1 MQVLERH
8 VFTIYRVKEV
18 GWCWGVGGG
27 GDSPTHRSL
36 FIVLKG
42 GSPGAPRLLG
52 QVAEALPDLQLGGH
66 GGPLHHPRQLLPLL
80 VHRAHLAAQAR
91 EHVLY
96 ALRLLAGGDLAVHAA
111 VLGAPGRAVAAG
123 QLPEVDEVALVG
135 RYGHRKS
142 LVLSHA
148 AQARDEFLHAGPA
161 GGVGEGEDEEEA
173 VRPQDGVLA

>member
-1 MQVLERH
+1 M
-8 VFTIYRVKEV
+8 
-18 GWCWGVGGG
+18 
-27 GDSPTHRSL
+27 
-36 FIVLKG
+36 
-42 GSPGAPRLLG
+42 
-52 QVAEALPDLQLGGH
+52 
-66 GGPLHHPRQLLPLL
+66 
-80 VHRAHLAAQAR
+80 HRAHLAAQAR

-173 VRPQDGVLA
+173 VRPQDGGPRVTPGPGSGDTVRVIVRTINRRG